1 MVATGPWSPEAAAC
15 LTAGVVDGLTL
26 NYARGFAESDLDFLD
41 AWPVKRLDVLDR
53 TLTDLTPIA
62 RLGASLESL
71 SIQAASRAEIDLAAV
86 PRLRTLAAWWSAV
99 EETIDQLDGLEELTV
114 MDYDEIDLR
123 PLAVQS
129 SLTKLILKVAP
140 LLETLD
146 GAEDLSALAVLN
158 VAAARE
164 LHDATALASIAKS
177 LVEVEFE
184 SCLAIT
190 ALDDLSSLQSLMFLG
205 ISDCGRVESLHP
217 VAELTNL
224 EQLHAWG
231 STRIMDNDLS
241 PLLNLPRLSEVR
253 MRDRRDYRPRVS
265 TIQKQL
271 ARCR

>member
-71 SIQAASRAEIDLAAV
+71 SIQAASRA
-86 PRLRTLAAWWSAV
+86 
-99 EETIDQLDGLEELTV
+99 
-114 MDYDEIDLR
+114 EIDLR